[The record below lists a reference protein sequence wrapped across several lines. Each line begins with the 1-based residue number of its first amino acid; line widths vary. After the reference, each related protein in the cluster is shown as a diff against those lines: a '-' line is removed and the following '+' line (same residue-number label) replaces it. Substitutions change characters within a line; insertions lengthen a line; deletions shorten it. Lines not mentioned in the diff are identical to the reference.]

1 MQEGTI
7 FDGLP
12 EGALEAELQDLER
25 RHFPAGTVVLAEGES
40 TYETYVVERGTADVF
55 VSDRHGVEARIG
67 AVVPGSTIGE
77 MSVLTGE
84 PAVATVRATADLEV
98 LVLSQTDFERLA
110 AKYPLIYRNVGV
122 LLSDRLDRSNRRPF
136 RDVTGRVT
144 VLRDLGAPPLLGYA
158 LACSMAWHLRRP
170 TLLLVLDDAPAEEL
184 AALARAMP
192 RPRFRFRRARG
203 TGDTGVRRSGDA
215 SAELTLLTS
224 ALGFTAD
231 TLAVRIEDLCAS
243 YEHVLVQVRGEAPI
257 LPDCRSIE
265 LAGPDRSRSVA
276 AGHELQRL
284 CAWVDGD
291 PPPRPDEAGVLGVPA
306 LRGGD
311 EQGIRNGALAPGT
324 SAGRTL
330 GWAARDLAGLKVG
343 LALGGGAARGYAH
356 CGVLRV
362 LEDAGVPIDYL
373 AGTSI
378 GGAVAALRGLG
389 LDTEEQATALTRVGS
404 RAFRIR
410 WPRSAL
416 LSSAGIRA
424 LIRDIFGEK
433 RLEELELPVAVT
445 AVDLGTRQEIVFGRG
460 LIWSALMASM
470 AIPGIFPPQRIGP
483 YMLVDGGILN
493 PVPSSVAANMGAG
506 VVISVNLGR
515 FSPSTGDLE
524 AGPARSGGASVL
536 YVIMRSLELQQSR
549 IWAET
554 AAAAQIV
561 ISPLFEDTTVVN
573 LRHFR
578 EGMAYVEVGE
588 AAAEAALPRVAA
600 ALPWLRSDGR

>member
-25 RHFPAGTVVLAEGES
+25 RHFPAGAVVLAEGES
-40 TYETYVVERGTADVF
+40 TYETYFVERGTADVF

-84 PAVATVRATADLEV
+84 PAVATVRATADLDV
-98 LVLSQTDFERLA
+98 LVLSQGDFERLA

-170 TLLLVLDDAPAEEL
+170 TLLLVLDDSPAEEL
-184 AALARAMP
+184 AALARGMP
-192 RPRFRFRRARG
+192 RPRFRFRRARAG
-203 TGDTGVRRSGDA
+203 GDTGVRRSSDA

-243 YEHVLVQVRGEAPI
+243 YEHVLVQVRGKAPI
-257 LPDCRSIE
+257 LPDCRAIE
-265 LAGPDRSRSVA
+265 LAGPEQSRSVA
-276 AGHELQRL
+276 VTDGLQRL
-284 CAWVDGD
+284 CAWVVGVA
-291 PPPRPDEAGVLGVPA
+291 PPRPDEEGVLRVPE
-306 LRGGD
+306 LRSGD
-311 EQGIRNGALAPGT
+311 DGGIRSGALAPAT
-324 SAGRTL
+324 SAGKAL

-356 CGVLRV
+356 CGVLRQ
-362 LEDAGVPIDYL
+362 LEREGVPIDYL

-389 LDTEEQATALTRVGS
+389 LDTEEQAKALTRVGS

-493 PVPSSVAANMGAG
+493 PVPSSVAAGMGAG

-524 AGPARSGGASVL
+524 AGPAKSGGASVL

-578 EGMAYVEVGE
+578 EGMAFVEVGE

-600 ALPWLRSDGR
+600 ALPWLRP

>member
-1 MQEGTI
+1 
-7 FDGLP
+7 
-12 EGALEAELQDLER
+12 
-25 RHFPAGTVVLAEGES
+25 
-40 TYETYVVERGTADVF
+40 VF

-84 PAVATVRATADLEV
+84 PAVATVRATADLDV
-98 LVLSQTDFERLA
+98 LVLSQSDFERLA

-170 TLLLVLDDAPAEEL
+170 TLLLVLDDVPAEEL

-203 TGDTGVRRSGDA
+203 TGDTGVRRSGEA

-265 LAGPDRSRSVA
+265 LAGPARSRSA
-276 AGHELQRL
+276 TAGNELRRL

-291 PPPRPDEAGVLGVPA
+291 ASTRPDEAGVLRVPA

-311 EQGIRNGALAPGT
+311 EEGIRNGALAPGT
-324 SAGRTL
+324 SAGRAL

-378 GGAVAALRGLG
+378 GGAVAALRALG
-389 LDTEEQATALTRVGS
+389 LDTEEQAEALTRVGS

-578 EGMAYVEVGE
+578 EGMAYVEVGK

-600 ALPWLRSDGR
+600 ALPWLRPDGR